1 VGYAQE
7 ATPTLTTIYSFGTS
21 ATDGVTPISLIRG
34 DKGVLYGV
42 TAYGGTFWGTIFR
55 LTPPAAG
62 QTNWT
67 EKILHTF
74 TRTANDGG
82 QPSGGLVLDSE
93 GNLYGVTT
101 YGGTVFELSPPAVSG
116 GDWTQT
122 ILYNFPY
129 GGSLNN
135 PRTLAS
141 LGFRGKPFWDGL

>member
-1 VGYAQE
+1 MELCMSGNLRSPVSTVLVLCAAAAGTLEVGYAQE

-74 TRTANDGG
+74 TRTA
-82 QPSGGLVLDSE
+82 
-93 GNLYGVTT
+93 TT
-101 YGGTVFELSPPAVSG
+101 
-116 GDWTQT
+116 
-122 ILYNFPY
+122 
-129 GGSLNN
+129 GGSLQ
-135 PRTLAS
+135 AV
-141 LGFRGKPFWDGL
+141 